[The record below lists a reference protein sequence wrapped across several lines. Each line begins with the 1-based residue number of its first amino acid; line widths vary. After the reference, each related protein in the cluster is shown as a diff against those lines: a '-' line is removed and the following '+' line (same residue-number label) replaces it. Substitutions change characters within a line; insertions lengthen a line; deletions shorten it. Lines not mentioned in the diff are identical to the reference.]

1 MQVKRRCAPYSSSRM
16 FGLVLTCCTLLLPVA
31 RAVAFCPQ
39 GCTCDDETLVVS
51 CIEANL
57 DVIPITLNPA
67 IQRLVLKFNRVKSV
81 DAAFQFYGELQYV
94 DLSHNHLVSI
104 KSRSFEAQKKL
115 VEFHLNHNRM
125 SQITNKTFE
134 GLKQLKVLSLRGNFL
149 EDLPDRM
156 FTPLN
161 LLEELDL
168 GQNRISRIDSAAF
181 AGLPNLRVLYLDDNM
196 LKVVPTPTFPHL
208 ASLAEL
214 HVGLNSF
221 NSLPDDAFKG
231 LTKLSILDISDASLL
246 NITDNAFRGLGTLRK
261 LVLTGNR
268 LTTIPTKPL
277 SILTRV
283 EELSIGQNDY
293 ISVEALAFQGL
304 TNLRQLDISGTPR
317 LERIA
322 KGCLSGNLNLES
334 LTISSN
340 KRLETIEDGAF
351 AGLPNLR
358 HLVLRDNAFTT
369 FSESTVAWPEL
380 RKIDV
385 AENPLYCGCN
395 IRWLMELLIQRNT
408 SQVLCASPS
417 NLKNKQLKS
426 LSPDDLGCAM
436 HNTRQQAI
444 IGAIC
449 ATAAFC
455 AAVLAVMLYRYRRAM
470 QSALKSVK
478 WEKPKISG
486 KECEYQKTHLE
497 DDYRHQAQPYK
508 PEPVTEL

>member
-1 MQVKRRCAPYSSSRM
+1 MVT
-16 FGLVLTCCTLLLPVA
+16 LTLLASA
-31 RAVAFCPQ
+31 RGVAFCPQ

-67 IQRLVLKFNRVKSV
+67 IQRLVLKYNRVKSV
-81 DAAFQFYGELQYV
+81 DAAFMFYGELQYV

-104 KSRSFEAQKKL
+104 KSRSFESQKKL

-125 SQITNKTFE
+125 SQITNRTFE

-149 EDLPDRM
+149 EDLPDRL
-156 FTPLN
+156 FSVLN

-168 GQNRISRIDSAAF
+168 GQNRITRIDSAAF
-181 AGLPNLRVLYLDDNM
+181 AGLPSLRVLYLDDNM

-214 HVGLNSF
+214 HVGLNVF
-221 NSLPDDAFKG
+221 TSLSDDTFKG
-231 LTKLSILDISDASLL
+231 LNKLSILDISDASLV

-261 LVLTGNR
+261 LVLTGNK
-268 LTTIPTKPL
+268 LSSVPTKQL

-283 EELSIGQNDY
+283 EELSIGQNDFKA
-293 ISVEALAFQGL
+293 VEAHAFLGL
-304 TNLRQLDISGTPR
+304 TNLRQLDISGAPN

-322 KGCLSGNLNLES
+322 KGCVSDNLNLES

-340 KRLETIEDGAF
+340 KRLTTIEDGAF

-358 HLVLRDNAFTT
+358 HLVLRDNAFTG
-369 FSESTVAWPEL
+369 FSESMVAWPEL

-385 AENPLYCGCN
+385 AENPLNCGCDL
-395 IRWLMELLIQRNT
+395 RWLMELLIQRNT
-408 SQVLCASPS
+408 SQVLCTSPS
-417 NLKNKQLKS
+417 NLKNKPLKS
-426 LSPDDLGCAM
+426 LTPDDLGCAL

-444 IGAIC
+444 IGAVC
-449 ATAAFC
+449 G
-455 AAVLAVMLYRYRRAM
+455 AAVFIAVVLALVLYRYRRTM

-478 WEKPKISG
+478 WDKPSK
-486 KECEYQKTHLE
+486 KECEYQKTHLDE
-497 DDYRHQAQPYK
+497 EYHRHPQPYK

>member
-1 MQVKRRCAPYSSSRM
+1 MVRLVAVFACVAMLTSSVCS
-16 FGLVLTCCTLLLPVA
+16 
-31 RAVAFCPQ
+31 VAFCPQ

-67 IQRLVLKFNRVKSV
+67 IQRLVLKYNRVKSV

-94 DLSHNHLVSI
+94 DLSHNHLVSMQA
-104 KSRSFEAQKKL
+104 KSFEAQKKL

-125 SQITNKTFE
+125 SQISNKTFE
-134 GLKQLKVLSLRGNFL
+134 GLKSLKVLSLRGNFL
-149 EDLPDRM
+149 EDLPDKL
-156 FTPLN
+156 FGALS

-168 GQNRISRIDSAAF
+168 GQNRIMRIDSTAF
-181 AGLPNLRVLYLDDNM
+181 AGLPNLRILYLDDNM
-196 LKVVPTPTFPHL
+196 LKVVPTPTFPYL

-214 HVGLNSF
+214 HVGLNVF
-221 NSLPDDAFKG
+221 NVLPDDTFKG
-231 LTKLSILDISDASLL
+231 LSKLSVLDVSDASLL
-246 NITDNAFRGLGTLRK
+246 NISDNAFRGLGSLRT

-268 LTTIPTKPL
+268 LTSIPTKQM
-277 SILTRV
+277 SSLTRV
-283 EELSIGQNDY
+283 EELSIGQNDFRS
-293 ISVEALAFQGL
+293 IEPHAFQGL
-304 TNLRQLDISGTPR
+304 QNLRQLDISGAPV

-322 KGCLSGNLNLES
+322 KGCLSDNLNLES

-340 KRLETIEDGAF
+340 KRLTTIEDGAF

-385 AENPLYCGCN
+385 SENPLYCNCN
-395 IRWLMELLIQRNT
+395 LRWLKELLIQRNT
-408 SQVLCASPS
+408 SQVLCATPS
-417 NLKNKQLKS
+417 HLKNKPLKS
-426 LSPDDLGCAM
+426 LSPDELGCAM
-436 HNTRQQAI
+436 HDTRQQVI

-455 AAVLAVMLYRYRRAM
+455 AAALAVMLYRYRRAM

-478 WEKPKISG
+478 WDKPKISG
-486 KECEYQKTHLE
+486 KECEYQKTHLD
-497 DDYRHQAQPYK
+497 DDYRQAQPYK